1 MGFKLLV
8 ILARQGNNTEVLTN
22 IVDTFDYIVMVDQV
36 IQEKGEVITIYAG
49 STDYRTFFL
58 QGGQF

>member
-1 MGFKLLV
+1 M
-8 ILARQGNNTEVLTN
+8 LARQGNNIEVLTN

-49 STDYRTFFL
+49 STDYPTFFL